1 MTTSRRQG
9 DVAGQQPKGNRIRHG
24 KVKTE
29 CLTRLSLSHTH
40 THTTLAADLVQD
52 AANPLKSSLTFYFPS
67 DFEPPDSSPGLY
79 PSQTLRFLQPLVIK
93 TWGRGRGGEAGGG
106 NGMGGGRLNVPG
118 DSLCFPPLRRR
129 GGITALTLSGQGS
142 QKQSLCRSVI
152 TQSGCDR
159 GDGKKLR
166 CRDD

>member
-9 DVAGQQPKGNRIRHG
+9 DVAGQQPKGNRIRHA

-29 CLTRLSLSHTH
+29 CLTHLSLRH

-93 TWGRGRGGEAGGG
+93 TGGG
-106 NGMGGGRLNVPG
+106 GGVGERMGWDGRRP
-118 DSLCFPPLRRR
+118 S
-129 GGITALTLSGQGS
+129 
-142 QKQSLCRSVI
+142 
-152 TQSGCDR
+152 
-159 GDGKKLR
+159 
-166 CRDD
+166 

>member
-9 DVAGQQPKGNRIRHG
+9 DVAGQQPKGNRIRHA

-29 CLTRLSLSHTH
+29 CLTHLSLRHTH

-52 AANPLKSSLTFYFPS
+52 AANPLKSSLTFYFLS

-93 TWGRGRGGEAGGG
+93 TGGG
-106 NGMGGGRLNVPG
+106 GVGVRMGWDGRRP
-118 DSLCFPPLRRR
+118 S
-129 GGITALTLSGQGS
+129 
-142 QKQSLCRSVI
+142 
-152 TQSGCDR
+152 
-159 GDGKKLR
+159 
-166 CRDD
+166 

>member
-9 DVAGQQPKGNRIRHG
+9 DVAGQQPKGNRIRHA

-29 CLTRLSLSHTH
+29 CLTHLSLRHTH

-93 TWGRGRGGEAGGG
+93 TG
-106 NGMGGGRLNVPG
+106 GGGRQGVGVRMGWEEAVLMCQETVFA
-118 DSLCFPPLRRR
+118 FPFLRRR
-129 GGITALTLSGQGS
+129 GGITALTQSGQGS